1 MALALPMD
9 QLQSW
14 ILFCRSVLGMH
25 PGDSLELS
33 DPYGLVR
40 SCGVA
45 TDNRK
50 LRLVLNVSESR
61 STQTAHLID
70 LHGGASIHHVA
81 FSCNDL
87 FATVER
93 LRGAG
98 VLFVPISPNYYDDL
112 PTRFEMPDALVER
125 LRQHGILYDRSPDGE
140 YLHVYTEIL
149 AERLFFELVQRV
161 GGYQAFGALN
171 APARIASQAQRA
183 SAREV

>member
-1 MALALPMD
+1 
-9 QLQSW
+9 
-14 ILFCRSVLGMH
+14 
-25 PGDSLELS
+25 
-33 DPYGLVR
+33 
-40 SCGVA
+40 
-45 TDNRK
+45 